1 MSGRLRALPC
11 QAFDGLVDILRSV
24 RGHFIEIH
32 DPERCR
38 AVRVL
43 FTLLW
48 AAAVACDLLA

>member
-11 QAFDGLVDILRSV
+11 QVFDGLVDILRSV

-32 DPERCR
+32 DPERR
-38 AVRVL
+38 RVVRVL